1 MAIAG
6 APCGLWGRDGMW
18 ARGYT
23 RLSRAHGRA
32 ELWELELSPATASVG
47 KGLMGP
53 GAWHGLDRDIS
64 AP

>member
-1 MAIAG
+1 MAIARV
-6 APCGLWGRDGMW
+6 PCGLWGWDGMW

-32 ELWELELSPATASVG
+32 EVWELELSPAAASAG

-53 GAWHGLDRDIS
+53 GA
-64 AP
+64 